1 MPNDRVDVGAMI
13 HEGQN
18 ELTIHLNSALYGR
31 TFIEHSGYQSAGT
44 AYGMNPGFMAPL
56 DPEAC
61 YNGLLA
67 VRIIP
72 YEVSQEEESA

>member
-1 MPNDRVDVGAMI
+1 
-13 HEGQN
+13 
-18 ELTIHLNSALYGR
+18 
-31 TFIEHSGYQSAGT
+31 
-44 AYGMNPGFMAPL
+44 L
-56 DPEAC
+56 DPEAY